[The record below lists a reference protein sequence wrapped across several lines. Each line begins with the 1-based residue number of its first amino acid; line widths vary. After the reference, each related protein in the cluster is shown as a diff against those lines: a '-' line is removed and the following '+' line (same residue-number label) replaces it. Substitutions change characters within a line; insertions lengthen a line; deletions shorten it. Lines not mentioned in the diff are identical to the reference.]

1 MEGYSLDTRIIVVT
15 SGKGGVGKTTVTAN
29 ISAALAK
36 EGYSVVAIDA
46 DIGLRNLDV
55 VMGLENRI
63 VYNLVDVVEKS
74 CRLEQALVRD
84 KRVNNL
90 YLLPAAQ
97 TRTKDAVSPEQMLE
111 LCESL
116 RGSYDFVII
125 DSPAGIEGGFRNAA
139 VAADEALVVATPEVS
154 SVRDADRIIG
164 LLESDGKRSINL
176 IVNRY
181 RPQMVKKGNMLDV
194 SDVSEILAVKLL
206 GVVPEDEEVVVSTN
220 KGEPLSLG
228 HNSPAA
234 RAFRNICHRLLG
246 KDIPLQYPNENEGKG
261 FWEGIKS
268 LFRL

>member
-194 SDVSEILAVKLL
+194 SDVSGILAVKLL

-228 HNSPAA
+228 HNSPAV
-234 RAFRNICHRLLG
+234 ILL
-246 KDIPLQYPNENEGKG
+246 
-261 FWEGIKS
+261 
-268 LFRL
+268 